1 MSIFKKDPD
10 AVLDFKF
17 DWATSTNGHGFT
29 DWLDTGETIQSHVIT
44 AEAGITLDSDVAA
57 DANTSVVAWLSG
69 GTAGTTY
76 DVACKIVTTDGRTDE
91 RTMSIV
97 VAER

>member
-1 MSIFKKDPD
+1 MSTFPKDPD

-17 DWATSTNGHGFT
+17 DWATSTNGRGFT
-29 DWLDTGETIQSHVIT
+29 DWLDTGETIQSYTIT
-44 AEAGITLDSDVAA
+44 AEAGITLDSDVAV
-57 DANTSVVAWLSG
+57 DSNTSVVAWLSG

-76 DVACKIVTTDGRTDE
+76 DVACKIVTTAGRTDE